1 MTFPFLSALGSP
13 CHVAVGHDCGGAVQ
27 LPCWGKCS
35 VVRTR
40 ARRANHTQTHGH
52 KTATPRHTD
61 TRLQGSRARSV
72 RTQRAGIE
80 QLTKGGRLARGLNF
94 ETNSC
99 QKKVKYHT
107 SKSLQNT
114 RRFWQSVFLGIVPPS
129 EPAGVYALF
138 TPFLAESPRG
148 TSL

>member
-13 CHVAVGHDCGGAVQ
+13 CRVAVGHDCGGAVK
-27 LPCWGKCS
+27 LSCWGKCS

-40 ARRANHTQTHGH
+40 ARRANHTHTHGH
-52 KTATPRHTD
+52 KTARVTSEERAHSASGERATD
-61 TRLQGSRARSV
+61 
-72 RTQRAGIE
+72 
-80 QLTKGGRLARGLNF
+80 KGGKTAMARGLNF

-129 EPAGVYALF
+129 APAGVYALF